1 MRDCGVLYSSN
12 RCCKVHIFW
21 EGHKILRN
29 LHLTFVQCQSKVRWR
44 YRKILWPFQN
54 IWALRNDT
62 SFESSESFPPFF
74 HRNHGRSSGLLF
86 PTKSSPFISI
96 NYSDFIYPFFACDF
110 KLDFLFYWIS
120 LLLKFNW
127 FWSFPMKIFELRSN
141 FVFIIFLPKFVL
153 YKSRS
158 SSTFFIWYIF

>member
-1 MRDCGVLYSSN
+1 MQWINHLFRFAGEQENVKAFVSSLAN
-12 RCCKVHIFW
+12 LAASMGLMFQSPPLREEVSSPRTPDYKKGKVHIFW

-120 LLLKFNW
+120 LLSKFN
-127 FWSFPMKIFELRSN
+127 
-141 FVFIIFLPKFVL
+141 
-153 YKSRS
+153 
-158 SSTFFIWYIF
+158 